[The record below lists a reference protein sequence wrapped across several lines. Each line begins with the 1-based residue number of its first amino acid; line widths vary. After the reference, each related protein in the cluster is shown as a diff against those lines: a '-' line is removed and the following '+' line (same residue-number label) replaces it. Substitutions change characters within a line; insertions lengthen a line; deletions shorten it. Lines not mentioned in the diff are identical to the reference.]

1 MKIEE
6 YKIPKSSFLSVNK
19 DLSIIVDYIL
29 KNKNLKKL
37 LFYTSKDALKRP
49 PLTEEESLSL
59 INTHIKLTP
68 KIYIDEKVLTYIII
82 SMDNF
87 LPSENP
93 QFRDNIITFDIICHF
108 DQWQL
113 LDFDLRPYRIAAE
126 IDTILN
132 NKKLTGIGKTEFLGC
147 NQIVLSDEFAG
158 LTLMY
163 MVYHGEEDKKFA
175 PNPNNEED
183 LIENFNELFNQK

>member
-1 MKIEE
+1 MRIED
-6 YKIPKSSFLSVNK
+6 YKVPKSSFLSVNK
-19 DLSIIVDYIL
+19 DLSIIVDYML
-29 KNKNLKKL
+29 KNKSLKKL
-37 LFYTSKDALKRP
+37 LYYTSKDALKRP
-49 PLTEEESLSL
+49 PLTEEQSLSL
-59 INTHIKLTP
+59 VNTHIKLVP
-68 KIYIDEKVLTYIII
+68 KIYIDEKVLTYVII

-93 QFRDNIITFDIICHF
+93 EFRNNIITFDIICHF

-126 IDTILN
+126 IDTIMN
-132 NKKLTGIGKTEFLGC
+132 NKRLTGIGETEFLGC

-158 LTLMY
+158 LTVMY

-175 PNPNNEED
+175 PNPINEED
-183 LIENFNELFNQK
+183 LIENFNELFNEE

>member
-1 MKIEE
+1 MKIEG
-6 YKIPKSSFLSVNK
+6 YKVPKSSFLSVNK

-37 LFYTSKDALKRP
+37 LYYTTKDALKRA
-49 PLTEEESLSL
+49 PLTEEQSLSL
-59 INTHIKLTP
+59 INTHIKLVP

-93 QFRDNIITFDIICHF
+93 EFRNNIITFDIICHF

-126 IDTILN
+126 IDTILS
-132 NKKLTGIGKTEFLGC
+132 NKKLTGIGETEFLGC

-163 MVYHGEEDKKFA
+163 MVYHGEEDKKFS
-175 PNPNNEED
+175 PNPINEES
-183 LIENFNELFNQK
+183 LIQNFNELFNE

>member
-1 MKIEE
+1 MRIED
-6 YKIPKSSFLSVNK
+6 YKVPESSFLSVNK
-19 DLSIIVDYIL
+19 DLSIIVDYML
-29 KNKNLKKL
+29 KNKSLKKL
-37 LFYTSKDALKRP
+37 LYYTSKDALKRP
-49 PLTEEESLSL
+49 PLTEEQSLSL
-59 INTHIKLTP
+59 VNTHIKLVP

-87 LPSENP
+87 LPSNNP
-93 QFRDNIITFDIICHF
+93 EFRNNIITFDIICHF

-126 IDTILN
+126 IDTIIN
-132 NKKLTGIGKTEFLGC
+132 NKKLTGIGRTEFLGC
-147 NQIVLSDEFAG
+147 NQIILSDEFAG

-175 PNPNNEED
+175 PNPINEEN
-183 LIENFNELFNQK
+183 LIENFNELFNKE

>member
-1 MKIEE
+1 MRIED
-6 YKIPKSSFLSVNK
+6 YKVPESSFLSVNK
-19 DLSIIVDYIL
+19 DLSIIVDYML
-29 KNKNLKKL
+29 KNKSLKKL
-37 LFYTSKDALKRP
+37 LYYTSKDALKRP
-49 PLTEEESLSL
+49 PLTEEQSLSL
-59 INTHIKLTP
+59 VNTHIKLVP

-87 LPSENP
+87 LPSNNP
-93 QFRDNIITFDIICHF
+93 EFRNNIITFDIICHF

-126 IDTILN
+126 IDTIIN
-132 NKKLTGIGKTEFLGC
+132 NKKLTGIGRTEFLGC
-147 NQIVLSDEFAG
+147 NQIILSDEFAG

-175 PNPNNEED
+175 PNPINEEN
-183 LIENFNELFNQK
+183 LIENFNELFNKK